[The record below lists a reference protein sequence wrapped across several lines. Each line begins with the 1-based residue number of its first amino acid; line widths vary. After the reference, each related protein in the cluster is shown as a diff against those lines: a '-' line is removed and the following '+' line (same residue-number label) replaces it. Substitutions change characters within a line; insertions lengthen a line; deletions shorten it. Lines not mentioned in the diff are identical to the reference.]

1 MAKAGLESIIQQKF
15 RQLEPYLNERAL
27 RVWAASE
34 ALALG
39 RGGISLVAQA
49 TGLSRTTIHAGLREV
64 KQPEDAGS
72 VSPPSTAIRLR
83 GGGRKA
89 VTELDPTLQR
99 DLELLLE
106 PVTHGD
112 PESLLRWTCKST
124 TRLAQELRARKH
136 EVSQRTVYTLLRQM
150 GYTLQGNRQSEEGEQ
165 HPERDAQF
173 RHIAALVKQFQ
184 AQGQPVISVDTKKKE
199 LIGAF
204 WNKGR
209 EWRPKGSPQRV
220 KVHDFADPQLG
231 KVIPYGVYDLTSNR
245 GWVSVG
251 IDHDTAA
258 FAVATIRR
266 WWSEMGSRLYPQATD
281 LLVTADGGGSNGSRS
296 RLWKVELQKLASEL
310 SLTIHVAHFPPGT
323 SKWNKIE
330 HRMFCHISE
339 NWRGRPL
346 TSRAVVVELIRH
358 TTTEHGLEIKAELD
372 EHIYP
377 TGIKVS
383 DEEFNSVVI
392 ERDEFHGEWNYR
404 IRPRPKN

>member
-15 RQLEPYLNERAL
+15 EQLEPYLNEKAL
-27 RVWAASE
+27 RVWAATE
-34 ALALG
+34 AQALG

-64 KQPEDAGS
+64 KQAQQAL
-72 VSPPSTAIRLR
+72 TAALAQAPLRRR

-89 VTELDPTLQR
+89 VTETDPTLPG
-99 DLELLLE
+99 DLEALLDS
-106 PVTHGD
+106 VTHGD
-112 PESLLRWTCKST
+112 PESPLLWTCKST
-124 TRLAQELRARKH
+124 TKLAAELRAMKH
-136 EVSQRTVYTLLRQM
+136 EVSQRTVYSLLRQM
-150 GYTLQGNRQSEEGEQ
+150 GYSLQGNRKSTEGDQ

-173 RHIAALVKQFQ
+173 RHLAALVKQFQ

-199 LIGAF
+199 LIGEF
-204 WNKGR
+204 SNKGR
-209 EWRPKGSPQRV
+209 EWHRHGSAPRV
-220 KVHDFADPQLG
+220 KVHDFADPELG
-231 KVIPYGVYDLTSNR
+231 KVIPYGVYDLTANR

-258 FAVATIRR
+258 FAVATIRA
-266 WWSEMGSRLYPQATD
+266 WWHEMGRHLYPDATD
-281 LLVTADGGGSNGSRS
+281 LLVTADGGGSNGSRI
-296 RLWKVELQKLASEL
+296 RLWKVELQKMADELA
-310 SLTIHVAHFPPGT
+310 LTIHVAHFPPGT

-358 TTTEHGLEIKAELD
+358 TTTDHGLEIKAALD
-372 EHIYP
+372 EQIYP

-383 DEEFNSVVI
+383 DEEFNAVLI
-392 ERDEFHGEWNYR
+392 ERDEFHGEWNYK
-404 IRPRPKN
+404 IRPRPKI